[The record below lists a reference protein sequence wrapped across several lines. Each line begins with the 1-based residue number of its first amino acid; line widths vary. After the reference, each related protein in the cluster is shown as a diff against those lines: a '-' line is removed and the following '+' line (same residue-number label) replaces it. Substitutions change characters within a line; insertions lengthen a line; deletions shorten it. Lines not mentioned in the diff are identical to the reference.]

1 MDFNLNHK
9 NNDFSTIFSR
19 IHITKKNHRYSH
31 FQNNLSELQQNV
43 TLLKFYATKG
53 NLSKKNKIMPSP
65 KPLQTEEINRAKTI
79 KKLIKNNINIGNKA
93 LSESRNKSKNNKEDM
108 KKIDKS
114 SNESQLNNSKNTK
127 NKIFMT
133 NFDHKSKSKNN
144 NKIAPNISYK
154 NNYTISNDK
163 SNLLPP
169 LSRTNFNPNFSN
181 DISYLRTS
189 KKDEKSS
196 SKNKSS
202 THNKSKT
209 LEKEEFPK
217 VNSMIKDMKKE
228 NNTIKKKL
236 NKGIEK
242 FNIMEWYMRT
252 RFKYTEYKYGIAEID
267 KYFMDLKAY
276 GKPEEDEIEKR
287 KTFYQHVEDVIDDIH
302 QVQQQKEIEKLNKKY
317 GIDQDNK
324 KITKSKKG
332 KKEFNLPQQKQ
343 MVELSRAL
351 KEIAK
356 RKKKEKNSREEI
368 GEILEKCKQRLHS
381 INSFEKK
388 LPKNLKKINQF

>member
-114 SNESQLNNSKNTK
+114 SNESQLNNNKNTK

-287 KTFYQHVEDVIDDIH
+287 KTFYQHVEDVIHDIH
-302 QVQQQKEIEKLNKKY
+302 QVQQQKEIEKLNKKD

-381 INSFEKK
+381 INSFKK
-388 LPKNLKKINQF
+388 K

>member
-114 SNESQLNNSKNTK
+114 SNESQLTNNKNTK

>member
-114 SNESQLNNSKNTK
+114 SNESQLNNNKNTK

-209 LEKEEFPK
+209 LEK
-217 VNSMIKDMKKE
+217 
-228 NNTIKKKL
+228 
-236 NKGIEK
+236 
-242 FNIMEWYMRT
+242 
-252 RFKYTEYKYGIAEID
+252 
-267 KYFMDLKAY
+267 
-276 GKPEEDEIEKR
+276 
-287 KTFYQHVEDVIDDIH
+287 
-302 QVQQQKEIEKLNKKY
+302 
-317 GIDQDNK
+317 
-324 KITKSKKG
+324 
-332 KKEFNLPQQKQ
+332 
-343 MVELSRAL
+343 
-351 KEIAK
+351 
-356 RKKKEKNSREEI
+356 
-368 GEILEKCKQRLHS
+368 
-381 INSFEKK
+381 
-388 LPKNLKKINQF
+388 